1 MEKPYTGHEK
11 GAGHVL
17 RGSGRGI
24 LMNRKPV
31 TIAILT
37 LLGLSCYFLWANS
50 AVRESLDPEND
61 FANWQPSA
69 ETIRLSLPQ
78 GNPVERERAFAL
90 LFQQRFRKHDPG
102 KAIGVHFMSSGKI
115 HLLTPARLE
124 PWNIDRIALMLHR
137 EAQADLGK
145 HYDINIFE
153 TFIGTPP
160 LQIAELRL
168 SAQQKEQ
175 VEVHF
180 KYPSTADNIPK
191 SPQNRVHRP
200 TSVSHSFYAPP
211 QKSPQ

>member
-1 MEKPYTGHEK
+1 M
-11 GAGHVL
+11 
-17 RGSGRGI
+17 GSGRGI

-37 LLGLSCYFLWANS
+37 LFGLSCYFLWANS
-50 AVRESLDPEND
+50 VVRESLDPEND

-78 GNPVERERAFAL
+78 GSPGEREKAFAL

-102 KAIGVHFMSSGKI
+102 KAIGVHFMINGKI

-137 EAQADLGK
+137 EAQEDLGK

-160 LQIAELRL
+160 LQIAEVRL
-168 SAQQKEQ
+168 SSQKKEQ
-175 VEVHF
+175 IEVHY
-180 KYPSTADNIPK
+180 KYPSMTGYVPK
-191 SPQNRVHRP
+191 SPQDRVHRP
-200 TSVSHSFYAPP
+200 TSASNSSYPSP
-211 QKSPQ
+211 QKSPE